1 MPSQFLR
8 LDLAADG
15 GEFGWGC
22 GPNSARFAPSG
33 DRLFFV
39 FGGAIASGLANCN
52 CRWSDPNRARADA

>member
-33 DRLFFV
+33 DRPFFV
-39 FGGAIASGLANCN
+39 FFGAIASGLAN
-52 CRWSDPNRARADA
+52 